1 MLHHSVVF
9 CGYNV
14 FPLGYAQTQRL
25 LLIAKGLKGTGVKVQ
40 VLCRYGTYDSSSV
53 ALESKGDFEGVP
65 YLYCSGSPYRN
76 SNFVLRNGKKLLG
89 LIREFSFLLLKRIH
103 GELDYIFVCTN
114 SFPNVLYY
122 SFISKL
128 LLTKSVID
136 NTEYWS
142 AIDRH
147 RFKLLDK
154 LYDKYSP
161 LLCNRIIC
169 ISDFLYRH
177 SLKSKGSNQVLKIP
191 AIVDFSKFEE
201 FPAIENHSKFVMF
214 CGSLVYFE
222 VIDFVISSFE
232 KMETESVNLVL
243 VASNGNYADHL
254 KLQKRL
260 ANSSKGDFISV
271 ESDISYERLVGL
283 YKSSLALLIPIRATI
298 EDTARFPH
306 KLGEYSAASG
316 IIITNYEG
324 EIPNYFRDMDNALV
338 CNNYSLEEY
347 REKMD
352 YAVRRGS
359 ELSYMRKQVYKT
371 GMAKFDHR
379 VLGKQISEFLFD
391 NNA

>member
-1 MLHHSVVF
+1 MLHHSIVF

-40 VLCRYGTYDSSSV
+40 VLCRYGTYDSSIAAV
-53 ALESKGDFEGVP
+53 EAKGDFEGVP

-89 LIREFSFLLLKRIH
+89 LIREFSFLLLKRIQ

-122 SFISKL
+122 SFISRL

-201 FPAIENHSKFVMF
+201 YPAIENHNKFMMF

-232 KMETESVNLVL
+232 NMEMDSVGLVL
-243 VASNGNYADHL
+243 VASNGNHADFL
-254 KLQKRL
+254 KLQTRL
-260 ANSSKGDFISV
+260 ANSSKRDLITF

-283 YKSSLALLIPIRATI
+283 YKSSLALLIPMRNTM
-298 EDTARFPH
+298 EDIARFPH
-306 KLGEYSAASG
+306 KLGEYTAAKG
-316 IIITNYEG
+316 VIITNDEG
-324 EIPNYFRDMDNALV
+324 EIPNYFYDMDNALV
-338 CNNYSLEEY
+338 CKNFSVQEYSS
-347 REKMD
+347 KME
-352 YAVRRGS
+352 YAVKYMS
-359 ELSYMRKQVYKT
+359 ELSFMRARAYKT
-371 GMAKFDHR
+371 GMLNFDYR
-379 VLGKQISEFLFD
+379 VLGEQIGEFLF
-391 NNA
+391 NRL